1 MNMDEYKRRIDNA
14 HTLTGVPSY
23 WEELQEMTKERD
35 KYKELFE
42 KAISMLLTSDV
53 GILYQ
58 DGE

>member
-1 MNMDEYKRRIDNA
+1 
-14 HTLTGVPSY
+14 
-23 WEELQEMTKERD
+23 MTKERD

-42 KAISMLLTSDV
+42 KAISMLLPSDV